1 MFAFA
6 ANSLLCRLALGDQEI
21 DAASFTSIRMAS
33 GAITLSLFML
43 PHWRR
48 GDRGSGF
55 NWRAAAMLFGY
66 MVFFS
71 FAYLSLSAGTGA
83 LILFGSVQLTMIFAA
98 LRAGERF
105 TRWSWIGLA
114 LAVAGLVYLVS
125 PGITA
130 PDPLGAV
137 FMATAGLAWGL
148 YSLVGKRAANP
159 LEATANNFILA
170 TPMAAAV
177 SILFLSD
184 LQLSARGVMLAIAS
198 GSIASGLGYVTWYAA
213 LRGLTS
219 TRAATVQLSVPVIAA
234 IGGVIL
240 LAEPLSLRLVL
251 ASAATLGGI
260 ALVLLQRT
268 ARD

>member
-1 MFAFA
+1 
-6 ANSLLCRLALGDQEI
+6 
-21 DAASFTSIRMAS
+21 
-33 GAITLSLFML
+33 
-43 PHWRR
+43 
-48 GDRGSGF
+48 
-55 NWRAAAMLFGY
+55 
-66 MVFFS
+66 
-71 FAYLSLSAGTGA
+71 
-83 LILFGSVQLTMIFAA
+83 
-98 LRAGERF
+98 
-105 TRWSWIGLA
+105 
-114 LAVAGLVYLVS
+114 
-125 PGITA
+125 
-130 PDPLGAV
+130 
-137 FMATAGLAWGL
+137 
-148 YSLVGKRAANP
+148 
-159 LEATANNFILA
+159 
-170 TPMAAAV
+170 MAAAV